1 MLPLTGGEASPG
13 QAARASQEQ
22 NNSLASGQLDNG
34 TMSTRTSAALPPAL
48 VERRT
53 PRAKAKEAPVAVP
66 TVNRM
71 TRKRTSDWDPYEVWK
86 TRVKSPVKSK

>member
-1 MLPLTGGEASPG
+1 
-13 QAARASQEQ
+13 
-22 NNSLASGQLDNG
+22 
-34 TMSTRTSAALPPAL
+34 